1 MESASKHRPIGL
13 ASKAVKELEPLQ
25 FMEQRV
31 KQLESLVLEMRL
43 EIEELRVALKP
54 ENQTRL
60 DKMHVYQQRLDQ
72 MASLKESA

>member
-1 MESASKHRPIGL
+1 MESASKHRSIGL
-13 ASKAVKELEPLQ
+13 ASKVVRELEPLQ

-54 ENQTRL
+54 ENQKRL
-60 DKMHVYQQRLDQ
+60 DKMQVYQQRLDQ